1 MTKAGKQERAEW
13 HNGKR
18 GKVRG
23 RYRTKGIEKEEK
35 EKKKKTEKK
44 RKTTEKK
51 MRKRKKKKR
60 RTGRLK

>member
-18 GKVRG
+18 GKVRR
-23 RYRTKGIEKEEK
+23 RYRTKGIEKEKK
-35 EKKKKTEKK
+35 EKKKKTKKK
-44 RKTTEKK
+44 RKKTEKK
-51 MRKRKKKKR
+51 MKERKKKR